1 MEYKEHLGVYG
12 VNIFNN
18 KLLCIKKTR
27 GPYQYRY
34 DLPGGSQKIGEG
46 LIKTLKREILEE
58 TGYFVLKYE
67 NSRVYDFLIFLDD
80 FKGCIHH
87 LAIIYDVT
95 LNDNKRKDILELVH
109 DGKND
114 SEGAIWVEFTEF
126 TLENASPLILK
137 IMEEFYNTENLLE
150 TKIYEKWNINKN

>member
-46 LIKTLKREILEE
+46 LVKTLKR
-58 TGYFVLKYE
+58 
-67 NSRVYDFLIFLDD
+67 
-80 FKGCIHH
+80 
-87 LAIIYDVT
+87 
-95 LNDNKRKDILELVH
+95 
-109 DGKND
+109 
-114 SEGAIWVEFTEF
+114 
-126 TLENASPLILK
+126 
-137 IMEEFYNTENLLE
+137 
-150 TKIYEKWNINKN
+150 

>member
-58 TGYFVLKYE
+58 LDMKISVGDRIKTVE
-67 NSRVYDFLIFLDD
+67 YDYPTF
-80 FKGCIHH
+80 H
-87 LAIIYDVT
+87 LSMDCFICEI
-95 LNDNKRKDILELVH
+95 E
-109 DGKND
+109 
-114 SEGAIWVEFTEF
+114 EGT
-126 TLENASPLILK
+126 PILK
-137 IMEEFYNTENLLE
+137 EHEAARWLDKSSLTSVEWLPADIEIVQILQR
-150 TKIYEKWNINKN
+150 